1 MPQIMTNLHTKSHN
15 LRNTGFCPDSPGK
28 KARRFSSLGRTQSH
42 RTLRLARARV
52 DAASGSPRE
61 PASSVDAQARGPLAC
76 PPSAPSAPQP
86 ARPLPAERAR
96 VSLLRFKRVVARYG
110 PAYPAAAARGAGRAP
125 APGHAAPRRAH
136 AVDRG
141 CGQPGEGP
149 PERRPRRRVRRLE
162 VPPHGVSRLFQKQR
176 AIRVGQRANDD

>member
-15 LRNTGFCPDSPGK
+15 LRKTGFCPDSPGK

-61 PASSVDAQARGPLAC
+61 PASSVDAQARAPLAC

-141 CGQPGEGP
+141 RGQPGEGP

-162 VPPHGVSRLFQKQR
+162 VPPHGACRGYFKNTR
-176 AIRVGQRANDD
+176 AIRQRANDD